1 MGASLNIID
10 IMALGFNGVFYIAI
24 LMTLT
29 ICTTYFIGRKL
40 GFGEKYSLLMSA
52 GNAVC
57 GSSAIGSVSPVIK
70 AKDSDKVIAITIVNV
85 TGTILMILLPLITSI
100 LYNNDV
106 LQSSALIGGI
116 LQSVGQVIGSAKFI
130 GDPVVELATV
140 FKIIRIIF
148 LVVVVLVFAKIEV
161 NEENKEEIAHH
172 HKPTHKVRIPWFI
185 IGFFIICILNSIGII
200 PGTLGRTFKWIS
212 SNFEIIAL
220 AGIGMRVK
228 IGDLVKEGPK
238 AMLYGGLV
246 GACQIIFAIS
256 LINIFI
262 K

>member
-1 MGASLNIID
+1 
-10 IMALGFNGVFYIAI
+10 
-24 LMTLT
+24 
-29 ICTTYFIGRKL
+29 
-40 GFGEKYSLLMSA
+40 
-52 GNAVC
+52 
-57 GSSAIGSVSPVIK
+57 
-70 AKDSDKVIAITIVNV
+70 
-85 TGTILMILLPLITSI
+85 MILLPLITSI

-106 LQSSALIGGI
+106 LQSSALMGGI

-200 PGTLGRTFKWIS
+200 PGILGRTFKWIS

-246 GACQIIFAIS
+246 GVCQIIFAIS

>member
-1 MGASLNIID
+1 
-10 IMALGFNGVFYIAI
+10 
-24 LMTLT
+24 MTLT

-106 LQSSALIGGI
+106 LQSSALMGGI

-172 HKPTHKVRIPWFI
+172 HKQTHKVRIPWFI
-185 IGFFIICILNSIGII
+185 IDFFL
-200 PGTLGRTFKWIS
+200 
-212 SNFEIIAL
+212 
-220 AGIGMRVK
+220 
-228 IGDLVKEGPK
+228 
-238 AMLYGGLV
+238 LYV
-246 GACQIIFAIS
+246 F
-256 LINIFI
+256 
-262 K
+262 

>member
-1 MGASLNIID
+1 M
-10 IMALGFNGVFYIAI
+10 
-24 LMTLT
+24 
-29 ICTTYFIGRKL
+29 
-40 GFGEKYSLLMSA
+40 
-52 GNAVC
+52 
-57 GSSAIGSVSPVIK
+57 
-70 AKDSDKVIAITIVNV
+70 
-85 TGTILMILLPLITSI
+85 
-100 LYNNDV
+100 
-106 LQSSALIGGI
+106 
-116 LQSVGQVIGSAKFI
+116 
-130 GDPVVELATV
+130 

-200 PGTLGRTFKWIS
+200 PGILGRTFKWIS

-246 GACQIIFAIS
+246 GVCQIIFALS